1 MIKILDLALDLLG
14 SFSCRGRSVINDKI
28 LILCD
33 LLIPWERLEEKAA
46 AVGLWAAFAVA
57 AAVADGWTTA
67 KNGVEN
73 SQRPEN
79 KGTGRQEGRPD
90 HGAWLPDGKI

>member
-14 SFSCRGRSVINDKI
+14 SFSCMGRSVVNDKI

-57 AAVADGWTTA
+57 AAVAD
-67 KNGVEN
+67 
-73 SQRPEN
+73 R
-79 KGTGRQEGRPD
+79 RMD
-90 HGAWLPDGKI
+90 HGKKWSGKFPAARK

>member
-1 MIKILDLALDLLG
+1 MIKILDLALDILG
-14 SFSCRGRSVINDKI
+14 SFSYRGRRSVVNDKI

-57 AAVADGWTTA
+57 AAVAD
-67 KNGVEN
+67 
-73 SQRPEN
+73 R
-79 KGTGRQEGRPD
+79 RMD
-90 HGAWLPDGKI
+90 HGKKWSGKFPAARK